1 MKYWERARYKG
12 RESEDCDVT
21 KERLRVEANTDPIT
35 SKRVM
40 GCDDV
45 VTVNNLTKFYNW
57 KKVLKIRKHF
67 TFKHVSYRR

>member
-1 MKYWERARYKG
+1 MYQLNLFCKSRAQMKYWERARYKG

-45 VTVNNLTKFYNW
+45 VTVNNLTKFYN
-57 KKVLKIRKHF
+57 
-67 TFKHVSYRR
+67 